1 MHFACKFTKQIHSS
15 PTWNNL
21 CLFRVVP
28 KLGWGWQECCVKFH
42 YWRPWTWK
50 WGLVGV
56 AKRIIKTSYSPWFLS
71 AGRSETYLFG
81 QTQKEG
87 SVSEPFISPPT
98 VGGSMAVRK
107 THWITGMIP
116 RSSPFQKL
124 QTPESTLRVEA
135 AVGKSQPFYWRLKVP
150 LRFIQIHPQTA
161 FLGHKGTPAFR
172 RLFFAK
178 VTWEEVSSS
187 SRSSTR
193 MK

>member
-1 MHFACKFTKQIHSS
+1 MPLPGSSQTGVRLARMLCQIPLLEAMDMKVRTCWSGKTNNQNIIFPLIFECRKIRNLPFWPNSERRLRFGAFHFS
-15 PTWNNL
+15 
-21 CLFRVVP
+21 
-28 KLGWGWQECCVKFH
+28 
-42 YWRPWTWK
+42 
-50 WGLVGV
+50 
-56 AKRIIKTSYSPWFLS
+56 
-71 AGRSETYLFG
+71 
-81 QTQKEG
+81 
-87 SVSEPFISPPT
+87 PT

-107 THWITGMIP
+107 THWITGLIP

-124 QTPESTLRVEA
+124 QTPESTLRFEA

-161 FLGHKGTPAFR
+161 FLCHKGTPAFR